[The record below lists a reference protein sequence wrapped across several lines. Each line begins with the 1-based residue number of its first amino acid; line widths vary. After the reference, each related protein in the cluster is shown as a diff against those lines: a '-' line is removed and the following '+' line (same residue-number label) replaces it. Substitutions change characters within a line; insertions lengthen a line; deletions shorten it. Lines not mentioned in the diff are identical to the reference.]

1 MAVPVTAGSHAI
13 EVQWTA
19 TRDVIAGREVS
30 AVALLA
36 LAVVAMLERTRAS
49 RMITKMQESVR
60 EIRDSGAELIDR
72 ALDRL
77 LPGPDQAPVSIH
89 RAMRHSVFAGG
100 KRLRPV
106 LCMEAAR
113 MIACSGQL
121 PPGVEELGAAIEML
135 HTYSLIHDD
144 LPALDNDDLR
154 RGKPTCH
161 VVFGEAIAI
170 LAGDALQT
178 QAYEVL
184 AGMRCPAP
192 QTVEIVRS
200 IAQATGTVEGMIGG
214 QVMDLEAEEHKP
226 TPELVEAI
234 HRAKTGALIR
244 VSLITGGIY
253 AGGGADDIERLRE
266 FGRKAGL
273 AFQIMDDVLDVT
285 QNSSQLGKTAGKDVA
300 SEKAT
305 WPAVYGVAQSVKDA
319 ERLVDEA
326 FTQLTSYGERAD
338 RLKAVARYL
347 VERQELIWPSPKKMF
362 MQALTGLLR
371 SGNPGEH
378 RRPGIDL
385 QGHADP
391 GRKLQTGVSQAARGS
406 GDDDDLAGLPG
417 PRHHHGTGA

>member
-1 MAVPVTAGSHAI
+1 MAKWQKLFANCYLPFAFVLYSFF
-13 EVQWTA
+13 
-19 TRDVIAGREVS
+19 
-30 AVALLA
+30 
-36 LAVVAMLERTRAS
+36 MLKEILEQGQRITDAS
-49 RMITKMQESVR
+49 LEK
-60 EIRDSGAELIDR
+60 
-72 ALDRL
+72 L
-77 LPGPDQAPVSIH
+77 LPAATVRPESIH
-89 RAMRHSVFAGG
+89 QAMRHSVFAGG

-113 MIACSGQL
+113 MITGSL
-121 PPGVEELGAAIEML
+121 PQGVEDLAAAIEML

-144 LPALDNDDLR
+144 LPALDDDDLR

-184 AGMRCPAP
+184 AGLQCFAP

-226 TPELVEAI
+226 TAELVEAI

-244 VSLITGGIY
+244 VSLVTGGIY
-253 AGGGADDIERLRE
+253 AGGREDDIKRLRE

-305 WPAVYGVAQSVKDA
+305 WPAGSGVPPSVKA
-319 ERLVDEA
+319 
-326 FTQLTSYGERAD
+326 
-338 RLKAVARYL
+338 
-347 VERQELIWPSPKKMF
+347 
-362 MQALTGLLR
+362 
-371 SGNPGEH
+371 
-378 RRPGIDL
+378 
-385 QGHADP
+385 
-391 GRKLQTGVSQAARGS
+391 
-406 GDDDDLAGLPG
+406 
-417 PRHHHGTGA
+417 